1 MDGDSENF
9 EGLLVGA
16 EEKESAI
23 FTIYAKAVN
32 ALRFWF
38 EQFDTETWMF
48 GIFRQKGNLFGELLF
63 ERMFDNKRLD
73 ARRAGQNFDHLGL
86 RIKIIAFGKPDF
98 KIFKKCG

>member
-1 MDGDSENF
+1 MLLNWRKNCETRLAVVDGEGEDF

-38 EQFDTETWMF
+38 EEFDMETWVF
-48 GIFRQKGNLFGELLF
+48 WIFR
-63 ERMFDNKRLD
+63 
-73 ARRAGQNFDHLGL
+73 
-86 RIKIIAFGKPDF
+86 
-98 KIFKKCG
+98 

>member
-38 EQFDTETWMF
+38 EEFDMETWVF
-48 GIFRQKGNLFGELLF
+48 WIFR
-63 ERMFDNKRLD
+63 
-73 ARRAGQNFDHLGL
+73 
-86 RIKIIAFGKPDF
+86 
-98 KIFKKCG
+98 